1 MKKLFVFVLVVS
13 LLAFAGGAWASDAVS
28 HGTDDLVSHGSSGS
42 SSTPAIAPDAAT
54 FLSTASKPEAGMITA
69 LSLASAD
76 YPSDGYARRV
86 LLSGDSTFST
96 MSSAASK
103 ALTGFANKLPSG
115 SQAYSIPQIN
125 VPDTVISGEVLQVV
139 MPNTMDLKGVQKLY
153 FYPNPAS
160 GDTTSDY
167 MWFIYNSATT
177 SAGKI
182 TWTKLTSSS
191 TSADISA
198 SSGKRLVLEFVY
210 TTASPFV
217 KVGAVETSANAV
229 NPGVAGAAASS
240 TSGGGLSSSGGGCVA
255 GTSALALAVL
265 GLFIAKRRG

>member
-28 HGTDDLVSHGSSGS
+28 HGTDDLVSHGSGGS
-42 SSTPAIAPDAAT
+42 STTPATAPSASE
-54 FLSTASKPEAGMITA
+54 FLSAAKTVSTTVANA
-69 LSLASAD
+69 LTASAD
-76 YPSDGYARRV
+76 YGTDGYTRV
-86 LLSGDSTFST
+86 LLSGDSIST
-96 MSSAASK
+96 MSSAASN
-103 ALTGFANKLPSG
+103 ALSGFVNKLPSG

-125 VPDTVISGEVLQVV
+125 IPDTVASGEVLQVV

-153 FYPNPAS
+153 FYPNPAA